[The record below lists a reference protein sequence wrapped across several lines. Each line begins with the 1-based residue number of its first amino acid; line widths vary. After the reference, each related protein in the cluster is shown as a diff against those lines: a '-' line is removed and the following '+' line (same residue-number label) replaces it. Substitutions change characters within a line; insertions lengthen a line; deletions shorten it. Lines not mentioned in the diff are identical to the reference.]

1 MVNCISAIKGIFKS
15 GKTSKLVTN
24 AMKGTN
30 ATANKSKVVISNFS
44 DLHIANIDSIT
55 KLGKKQS
62 AKLFNYLPK
71 ETQEHFDTLISAGKR
86 LGYIKTDNNGKI
98 LSGSME
104 RFLTVFDKNSYSKML
119 YLEENFQNLEH
130 ADFKKLFNAYKT
142 PEKMAK
148 NKENILRWLNVKD
161 KLYEYSAIIE
171 KEGILQA
178 EKEADGIFNIIGI
191 KPNVRAKGQESIY
204 DKLSRKVLNGKEIN
218 NLSEAREKIGDLI
231 GTRIVLDDIS
241 NTNIQKIVDNICKG
255 IESGKIKVTEIH
267 NYANGSKPYFSPEQF
282 EQIIKAAAKKGYEIP
297 RLESEQIS
305 LSGYVSA
312 QMNIINSSGISGEL
326 QIRGKIM
333 NKYGEIEHIPYDIRR
348 GKNIGKNIP
357 ELEKYLEP
365 VEDTVLKLKRNRLD
379 KVYDKYILDCYKY
392 LRKYEQGKISG
403 AFKLPQ
409 YPKQLKDYP
418 ILKFENLD
426 KVNHKINEI
435 KKEFSHIAQAA

>member
-1 MVNCISAIKGIFKS
+1 MANYIAIAKKLFT
-15 GKTSKLVTN
+15 GKTAQKFMTSTVKPTSALTTTVE
-24 AMKGTN
+24 K
-30 ATANKSKVVISNFS
+30 TAGKIKPTAIE
-44 DLHIANIDSIT
+44 NINRITRLGNNRST
-55 KLGKKQS
+55 KLY
-62 AKLFNYLPK
+62 NYLPK
-71 ETQEHFDTLISAGKR
+71 EAQENFDDLIKAGKR
-86 LGYIKTDNNGKI
+86 LGYIKTDASGQL

-119 YLEENFQNLEH
+119 YLEENFQNLKH

-142 PEKMAK
+142 PKKMAE

-161 KLYEYSAIIE
+161 KLYEYSATIE

-178 EKEADGIFNIIGI
+178 EKEAEEIFNIIGI
-191 KPNVRAKGQESIY
+191 KPNVRAKGKESIY

-218 NLSEAREKIGDLI
+218 NLSEAREKIGDLV

-267 NYANGSKPYFSPEQF
+267 NYANASKPYFSPEQF

-312 QMNIINSSGISGEL
+312 QMNIIHSSGTAGEL

-357 ELEKYLEP
+357 ELEKYFEP
-365 VEDTVLKLKRNRLD
+365 VEDAVTSLKRNGLD
-379 KVYDKYILDCYKY
+379 KIYDKYILDCYKY
-392 LRKYEQGKISG
+392 IRKYEQGKIVG
-403 AFKLPQ
+403 KFRLPQ
-409 YPKQLKDYP
+409 FPKKLQNYK
-418 ILKFENLD
+418 ILKFESLD
-426 KVNHKINEI
+426 KIHEEAKKIKDAYEY
-435 KKEFSHIAQAA
+435 